1 MKYIIFDME
10 WNQPSAENVKIPELT
25 HGEIIQIGFFVLD
38 EKLSILH
45 KDEFFIKPVCY
56 KCMNKYVSALTGI
69 TQTDIDNGLS
79 FETAIKRMAEHFDEN
94 TVIMTWGDD
103 DIPIL
108 NDNLRFNGI
117 KDIVLPKHYNLQR
130 IFSMQTGSEARQTGL
145 KNAMEALGINSE
157 FQAHDALNDAYMT
170 VLVAGKLDLVK
181 GIADY
186 NKFTFKKPDRPN
198 QQPWL
203 IEKPVRTKECSYT
216 GSIDGLA
223 SYCIKS
229 EASCPECG
237 ESCSRN
243 PVCRQG
249 RTTFITKVQCEQHG
263 DFYIRYELTETTLKE
278 FVFKGNKDFS
288 RVYKNKLK
296 QREKRL
302 RYRELHKAA
311 NNARKLRKG

>member
-1 MKYIIFDME
+1 ME

-38 EKLSILH
+38 EKLNTLH

-69 TQTDIDNGLS
+69 TQADIDNGLP
-79 FETAIKRMAEHFDEN
+79 FDTAVRRMAKHFDSE

-145 KNAMEALGINSE
+145 KTAMEALGINSE

-170 VLVAGKLDLVK
+170 VLVAGKLDLIK

-186 NKFTFKKPDRPN
+186 NKFTFKKPEKTG
-198 QQPWL
+198 QYPWL
-203 IEKPVRTKECSYT
+203 IEKPVKTGECSYT

-223 SYCIKS
+223 AFCHKPKI
-229 EASCPECG
+229 SCPECG
-237 ESCSRN
+237 NECEKN
-243 PVCRQG
+243 PICRQG
-249 RTTFITKVQCEQHG
+249 RNTFLTKVSCERHG
-263 DFYIRYELTETTLKE
+263 DFYIRYELTGATLKGQ
-278 FVFKGNKDFS
+278 VYKDTKDFS
-288 RVYKNKLK
+288 RVYKNKLRQK
-296 QREKRL
+296 EKRL
-302 RYRELHKAA
+302 RYRELHKSA
-311 NNARKLRKG
+311 NNTPKFRKG